1 MTTTRL
7 TLLPTRVSRLLLE
20 TAFAAVLVVSLVGCG
35 GSPAGT
41 YEIDKT
47 AMRAKAEAEIAANP
61 NPQMAEMAREMIDPM
76 LDSLHATLTL
86 SDDGG
91 ASMDLSMMG
100 QSRKMVGTW
109 SASGDTVTLNWD
121 GGNSGTAVIDGG
133 NLRVRSPS
141 GEELI
146 LNRR

>member
-1 MTTTRL
+1 
-7 TLLPTRVSRLLLE
+7 
-20 TAFAAVLVVSLVGCG
+20 
-35 GSPAGT
+35 
-41 YEIDKT
+41 
-47 AMRAKAEAEIAANP
+47 
-61 NPQMAEMAREMIDPM
+61 MARGMIDPM

-100 QSRKMVGTW
+100 QSRKMAGTW

-121 GGNSGTAVIDGG
+121 GGDTGTAFIDGG